1 MPAIPRVSPLYPD
14 PPYLYEGSR
23 MAVAMYRIPPE
34 SAQALLPQGMQFGG
48 LEACLAIFADYQTST
63 VGAYHEVVFLVSA
76 EYEGVH
82 GFFCPFIYV
91 TTDATLASGRE
102 IWGFPKKIA
111 KISVDK
117 KGDSV
122 SASITRA
129 GASIELR
136 ASVTNSADPAMV
148 SALTAMPTF
157 NEKIIP
163 SADGLG
169 VDVSAITSTSMTLTP
184 SVALAGPGTIK
195 ISGGP
200 QDAWD
205 LLIPEGDVNDVAA
218 FWVEADA
225 VLPAATV
232 VGKAVLR

>member
-1 MPAIPRVSPLYPD
+1 MLAIPRVSPLYPA
-14 PPYLYEGSR
+14 PPYLYEGSK

-34 SAQALLPQGMQFGG
+34 NAQALLPQGMNFGG
-48 LEACLAIFADYQTST
+48 LEACLGIFADYQVST

-111 KISVDK
+111 QISVEKTD
-117 KGDSV
+117 DSV
-122 SASITRA
+122 AASITRGTA
-129 GASIELR
+129 TMDFR
-136 ASVTNSADPAMV
+136 ASVTNPADPAMV

-169 VDVSAITSTSMTLTP
+169 VDVSTITSTSMTVTP

-195 ISGGP
+195 IAGSP
-200 QDAWD
+200 QDAWH
-205 LLIPEGDVNDVAA
+205 LLVPEGDGAEVAA

-225 VLPAATV
+225 VLPASTV
-232 VGKAVLR
+232 VGRAVSE